1 MFKIAIDG
9 PAGSGKSTISKILS
23 KRLNFTHIDTGAMF
37 RAVTLKALQKGINLE
52 NEEEYTFLETTAIEL
67 KGDKIFL
74 DGKDVS
80 AEIRSVEV
88 TKNASTPAKLGIV
101 RTNLLRLQRE
111 IAAKINV
118 IMDGRDI
125 GSVVLPDAELKIYLD
140 ASPECRALRRMKER
154 EESGVFVSFEETL
167 QEIIT
172 RDHKDSTR
180 AIAPLCVAADAIVID
195 TSNMSIDEVVE
206 KIISLMNERV
216 NKKMSEVLVTFNEG
230 QEVKGVITNVA
241 KEAIYLELEGG
252 NKGVIYDNDIAS
264 FVEGQKLRDYYFE
277 GGEFVG
283 LVKQVAK
290 DKRSEKP
297 LYILSTKL
305 YKAREEIK
313 FFEELKEKDEII
325 QAKVIFVS
333 RGGADLVYKGYED
346 IKLFLPNKNIYLS
359 EEALKQ
365 LKGEF
370 IDVIVTGVNV
380 DQIKVIV
387 SNVAA
392 QAKVK
397 KAAKEAALNALNVG
411 DVVEG
416 TVESITDFGAFIK
429 LGEVSGLVHR
439 TEIDHKLVKNVADV
453 LKVGQTVTAKIIKVE
468 DGKVGL
474 SMKALHS
481 HPWDVLKEQYKVG
494 DVFDGEVVKVI
505 PAGVLV
511 KLTDDYSGLMP
522 NVEYSWRTNERVAG
536 NVNEGD
542 TLTVKVINI
551 DDAKKRVSLSHRE
564 TTENTWA
571 NVKLRNGAVIN
582 VEIAKI
588 EDKGAVVNYEN
599 VSGFLPVNEVTDAKR
614 IGRVDE
620 VYNVGDNVEVIVLDC
635 DPGRAKLVVSV
646 KKLENQK
653 ERAEFDKYFEKQAEE
668 TPTTTL
674 ADLLGESL
682 KKFSE

>member
-9 PAGSGKSTISKILS
+9 PAGSGKSTISKLLAR
-23 KRLNFTHIDTGAMF
+23 KLNFTHIDTGAMF

-80 AEIRSVEV
+80 TEIRSVEV
-88 TKNASTPAKLGIV
+88 TKHASTPAKLGVV

-180 AIAPLCVAADAIVID
+180 AIAPLCVAADAVVID
-195 TSNMSIDEVVE
+195 TSNMTIDEVIE

-216 NKKMSEVLVTFNEG
+216 SKKMSEVLVTFNEG

-252 NKGVIYDNDIAS
+252 NKGVIYDNDLAS

-305 YKAREEIK
+305 YKARDEIK

-346 IKLFLPNKNIYLS
+346 IKLFLPNKNIYLN

-365 LKGEF
+365 LKGEY
-370 IDVIVTGVNV
+370 IDVVVTNVNFE
-380 DQIKVIV
+380 QIKVIV

-397 KAAKEAALNALNVG
+397 KAAKDAAFNALSVG

-416 TVESITDFGAFIK
+416 TVETVTEFGAFIK
-429 LGEVSGLVHR
+429 LPMV
-439 TEIDHKLVKNVADV
+439 
-453 LKVGQTVTAKIIKVE
+453 
-468 DGKVGL
+468 
-474 SMKALHS
+474 
-481 HPWDVLKEQYKVG
+481 
-494 DVFDGEVVKVI
+494 
-505 PAGVLV
+505 
-511 KLTDDYSGLMP
+511 
-522 NVEYSWRTNERVAG
+522 
-536 NVNEGD
+536 
-542 TLTVKVINI
+542 
-551 DDAKKRVSLSHRE
+551 
-564 TTENTWA
+564 
-571 NVKLRNGAVIN
+571 
-582 VEIAKI
+582 
-588 EDKGAVVNYEN
+588 
-599 VSGFLPVNEVTDAKR
+599 
-614 IGRVDE
+614 
-620 VYNVGDNVEVIVLDC
+620 
-635 DPGRAKLVVSV
+635 
-646 KKLENQK
+646 
-653 ERAEFDKYFEKQAEE
+653 
-668 TPTTTL
+668 
-674 ADLLGESL
+674 
-682 KKFSE
+682 